1 MNQLP
6 LMKFDKPYGI
16 KCTELI
22 PSLDNKEDKNRFTNI
37 LNSSLQNYIK
47 LCLEH
52 AKVEVSEFALLACE
66 ILCDLGVSRGIFVYN
81 KAKDIYEPSEALQTM
96 IAGMMLHDIYI
107 DEEHLTTS
115 LYKAREEFWP
125 IGKDPDNFNGS
136 VMNDQILG
144 QIFQCIEGQFGA
156 STPVEGSIPIV
167 RSPQE
172 DFADAIYIAK
182 CLKYW
187 SR

>member
-1 MNQLP
+1 
-6 LMKFDKPYGI
+6 MKFDKPYGI

-37 LNSSLQNYIK
+37 LNSSLQNYIR
-47 LCLEH
+47 LCWEY

-81 KAKDIYEPSEALQTM
+81 KAKDMYEPSEALQTM

>member
-1 MNQLP
+1 MP

-37 LNSSLQNYIK
+37 LNSSLQNYIG

-52 AKVEVSEFALLACE
+52 AKVEVSDFALLACE

>member
-1 MNQLP
+1 MP

-22 PSLDNKEDKNRFTNI
+22 PSLDNKEDKNRFVNI
-37 LNSSLQNYIK
+37 LNSSLQSYIR

>member
-1 MNQLP
+1 
-6 LMKFDKPYGI
+6 
-16 KCTELI
+16 
-22 PSLDNKEDKNRFTNI
+22 
-37 LNSSLQNYIK
+37 
-47 LCLEH
+47 
-52 AKVEVSEFALLACE
+52 
-66 ILCDLGVSRGIFVYN
+66 
-81 KAKDIYEPSEALQTM
+81 M

-115 LYKAREEFWP
+115 LYKAREEFWT

>member
-1 MNQLP
+1 MQ
-6 LMKFDKPYGI
+6 FDKPYGV

-22 PSLDNKEDKNRFTNI
+22 PSLADKEDKSRFINI
-37 LNSSLQNYIK
+37 LNPSLQNYIN

-52 AKVEVSEFALLACE
+52 ANADISDFALLACE
-66 ILCDLGVSRGIFVYN
+66 ILCDLGVSRGIFTYN
-81 KAKDIYEPSEALQTM
+81 KFEDKYEPSEALQTM
-96 IAGMMLHDIYI
+96 LAAMMLHDIYI

-115 LYKAREEFWP
+115 LYRAREEFWP
-125 IGKDPDNFNGS
+125 IGKNPDNFNGS
-136 VMNDQILG
+136 VMNDQVLG

-172 DFADAIYIAK
+172 DFADAVYIAK

-187 SR
+187 MR

>member
-22 PSLDNKEDKNRFTNI
+22 PSLDNKEDKNRFVNI
-37 LNSSLQNYIK
+37 LNSSLQNYIG

-172 DFADAIYIAK
+172 DFADAIYRAK
-182 CLKYW
+182 CLQYCPK
-187 SR
+187 

>member
-1 MNQLP
+1 MP

-22 PSLDNKEDKNRFTNI
+22 PSLDNKEDKNRFVNI
-37 LNSSLQNYIK
+37 LNSSLQNYIG

-81 KAKDIYEPSEALQTM
+81 KTKDIYEPSEALQTM

>member
-1 MNQLP
+1 MP

-37 LNSSLQNYIK
+37 LNSSLQSYIK

>member
-1 MNQLP
+1 MP

>member
-1 MNQLP
+1 ML
-6 LMKFDKPYGI
+6 FDKPYGI

-22 PSLDNKEDKNRFTNI
+22 PSLADKEDKTRFISI
-37 LNSSLQNYIK
+37 LNPTLQHYIE
-47 LCLEH
+47 LCLKH
-52 AKVEVSEFALLACE
+52 AKVDVSDFALLACE
-66 ILCDLGVSRGIFVYN
+66 ILCDLGVSRGVFVYN
-81 KAKDIYEPSEALQTM
+81 KAKDRYEPSEALQTM
-96 IAGMMLHDIYI
+96 IAGMILHDIYV

-125 IGKDPDNFNGS
+125 IGKTPENFNGS

-144 QIFQCIEGQFGA
+144 QIFQCIEGQYGA

-182 CLKYW
+182 SLKHW

>member
-1 MNQLP
+1 MP

-22 PSLDNKEDKNRFTNI
+22 PSLDNKEDKNRFVNI
-37 LNSSLQNYIK
+37 LNSSLQNYIG

-52 AKVEVSEFALLACE
+52 AKVEVSDFALLACE

-81 KAKDIYEPSEALQTM
+81 KAKNIYEPSEALQTM

>member
-1 MNQLP
+1 MP

-52 AKVEVSEFALLACE
+52 AKVEVSEFALLACK
-66 ILCDLGVSRGIFVYN
+66 ILCELGVSRGIFVYN

>member
-1 MNQLP
+1 MP

-22 PSLDNKEDKNRFTNI
+22 PSLDNKEDKNRFVNI
-37 LNSSLQNYIK
+37 LNSSLQNYIG

>member
-1 MNQLP
+1 M
-6 LMKFDKPYGI
+6 MYDKPYGI

-22 PSLDNKEDKNRFTNI
+22 PSLADKENKNRFIEI
-37 LNSSLQNYIK
+37 LNPSLQTYIN
-47 LCLEH
+47 LCLKH
-52 AKVEVSEFALLACE
+52 SKTDVSDFALLACE
-66 ILCDLGVSRGIFVYN
+66 ILCDLGVSRGIFTYN
-81 KAKDIYEPSEALQTM
+81 KFEDKYEPSEALQTM
-96 IAGMMLHDIYI
+96 IAAMMLHDIYV

-125 IGKDPDNFNGS
+125 IGKDPNNFNGS

-144 QIFQCIEGQFGA
+144 QIFQCIEGQYGA
-156 STPVEGSIPIV
+156 STPVEGSIPVV

-182 CLKYW
+182 CLKHW

>member
-1 MNQLP
+1 MP

-22 PSLDNKEDKNRFTNI
+22 PSLDNPEDKNRFVNI
-37 LNSSLQNYIK
+37 LNSSLQNYIG

-81 KAKDIYEPSEALQTM
+81 KAKDMYEPSEALQTM

>member
-1 MNQLP
+1 MP

-22 PSLDNKEDKNRFTNI
+22 PSLDNKEDKNRFVNI
-37 LNSSLQNYIK
+37 LNSSLQNYIG

-52 AKVEVSEFALLACE
+52 AKVEVSDFALLACE

>member
-1 MNQLP
+1 MP

-37 LNSSLQNYIK
+37 LNSSLQNYIR

-52 AKVEVSEFALLACE
+52 AKVEVSDFALLACE

>member
-1 MNQLP
+1 MP

-37 LNSSLQNYIK
+37 LNSSLQSYIK

-52 AKVEVSEFALLACE
+52 AEVEVSEFALLACE

>member
-1 MNQLP
+1 MP

-22 PSLDNKEDKNRFTNI
+22 PSLDNKEDKNRFVNI
-37 LNSSLQNYIK
+37 LNSSLQNYIG

-52 AKVEVSEFALLACE
+52 AKVEVSDFALLACE
-66 ILCDLGVSRGIFVYN
+66 ILCDLGVSRGIFIYN

>member
-1 MNQLP
+1 MP

-22 PSLDNKEDKNRFTNI
+22 PSLDNKEDKNRFVNI
-37 LNSSLQNYIK
+37 LNSSLQSYIK

>member
-22 PSLDNKEDKNRFTNI
+22 PSLDNKEDKNRFVNI
-37 LNSSLQNYIK
+37 LNSSLQNYIG

-52 AKVEVSEFALLACE
+52 AKVEVSEVALLACE

-125 IGKDPDNFNGS
+125 IEKDPDNFNGS

>member
-1 MNQLP
+1 MP

-37 LNSSLQNYIK
+37 LNSSLQNYIR

-52 AKVEVSEFALLACE
+52 AKVEVSDFALLACE
-66 ILCDLGVSRGIFVYN
+66 ILCDLGVSRGIFIYN

>member
-22 PSLDNKEDKNRFTNI
+22 PSLDNKEDQNRFVTI
-37 LNSSLQNYIK
+37 LNSSLQNYIR
-47 LCLEH
+47 LCLED

>member
-1 MNQLP
+1 M
-6 LMKFDKPYGI
+6 MMYDKPYGV

-22 PSLDNKEDKNRFTNI
+22 PSLLDKRDKKRFIDI
-37 LNSSLQNYIK
+37 LNKSLQHYIN

-52 AKVEVSEFALLACE
+52 AQVEVSDFALQACE
-66 ILCDLGVSRGIFVYN
+66 ILCDLGVSRGIFTHKGNDV
-81 KAKDIYEPSEALQTM
+81 YEPSDALQTM
-96 IAGMMLHDIYI
+96 IAAMMLHDVYI

-115 LYKAREEFWP
+115 IYRAREEFWP
-125 IGKDPDNFNGS
+125 IAKNTDNFNGA
-136 VMNDQILG
+136 VINDHILG

-156 STPVEGSIPIV
+156 ATPVEGSIPVV

-182 CLKYW
+182 CLEHW
-187 SR
+187 TR

>member
-1 MNQLP
+1 ML
-6 LMKFDKPYGI
+6 FDKPYGV

-22 PSLDNKEDKNRFTNI
+22 PSLADKEDKSRFINI
-37 LNSSLQNYIK
+37 LNPSLQHYIK

-52 AKVEVSEFALLACE
+52 AKVEVSDFALLACE
-66 ILCDLGVSRGIFVYN
+66 ILCDLGVSRGVFVYN
-81 KAKDIYEPSEALQTM
+81 KAKDKYEPSEALQTM

-125 IGKDPDNFNGS
+125 IGKTPDNFNGS

-144 QIFQCIEGQFGA
+144 QIFQCIEGQYGA

-172 DFADAIYIAK
+172 DFADAIYIART
-182 CLKYW
+182 LKHW

>member
-1 MNQLP
+1 MP

-22 PSLDNKEDKNRFTNI
+22 PSLDNKEDKNRFVNI
-37 LNSSLQNYIK
+37 LNSSLQNYIG

-52 AKVEVSEFALLACE
+52 AKVEVSDFALLACE
-66 ILCDLGVSRGIFVYN
+66 ILCDLGVSRGISVYN

>member
-1 MNQLP
+1 MP
-6 LMKFDKPYGI
+6 LIKFDKPYGI

>member
-1 MNQLP
+1 MP

-37 LNSSLQNYIK
+37 LNSSLQTYIG

>member
-1 MNQLP
+1 MP

-22 PSLDNKEDKNRFTNI
+22 PSLDNKEDKNRFVNI
-37 LNSSLQNYIK
+37 LNSSLQSYIK

-66 ILCDLGVSRGIFVYN
+66 ILCDLGVSRGIFIYN

>member
-1 MNQLP
+1 MP

-37 LNSSLQNYIK
+37 LNSSLQSYIR

>member
-1 MNQLP
+1 MSQLP

-22 PSLDNKEDKNRFTNI
+22 PSLDNKEDKNRFVNI
-37 LNSSLQNYIK
+37 LNSSLQNYIG

-52 AKVEVSEFALLACE
+52 AKVEVSDFALLACE
-66 ILCDLGVSRGIFVYN
+66 ILCDLGVSRGIFIYN

>member
-1 MNQLP
+1 MP

-66 ILCDLGVSRGIFVYN
+66 ILCDLGVSRGIFIYN